1 MNKINHYGGGSLAQ
15 NYTRKVI
22 RDAFFN
28 MLNERPLNKITVK
41 DIVTACEINR
51 NTFYY
56 YYTDVYAILSE
67 LFQTELQRVIDEYND
82 TLSWEE
88 GFLVAAYYYYT
99 DVYAILSELFQTEL
113 QRVIDE
119 YNDTLSWEEGFLVA
133 ARFALNNKKAIYHV
147 YNSMQKEELENYIY
161 KVSGNVMERYVER
174 VSSGIMASSADKK
187 LIASF
192 YQSALTEMVHH
203 WIASGMKEDPD
214 IVIRRIGQL
223 FDGNIVLSLKRSAS
237 LSNTW

>member
-51 NTFYY
+51 NTF
-56 YYTDVYAILSE
+56 
-67 LFQTELQRVIDEYND
+67 
-82 TLSWEE
+82 
-88 GFLVAAYYYYT
+88 YYYYT